1 MLTLPAE
8 RRKRKERVA
17 CPTPSIAISVA
28 RWDWPGNRVTW
39 RNKGERDRNDERC
52 AVLYAKMQ
60 ESAQTILAL
69 GEREM
74 DGHKA
79 KGKWD

>member
-1 MLTLPAE
+1 MPNAFDSNIRRAVGLAQQPSDLAE
-8 RRKRKERVA
+8 Q
-17 CPTPSIAISVA
+17 
-28 RWDWPGNRVTW
+28 
-39 RNKGERDRNDERC
+39 GERDRNDESC
-52 AVLYAKMQ
+52 AVLYANMQ

-69 GEREM
+69 AEREM